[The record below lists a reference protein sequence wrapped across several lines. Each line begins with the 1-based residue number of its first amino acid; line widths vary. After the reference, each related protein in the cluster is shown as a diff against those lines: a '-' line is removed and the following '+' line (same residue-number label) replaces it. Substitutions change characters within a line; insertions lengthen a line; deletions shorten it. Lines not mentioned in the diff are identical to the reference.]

1 MDSRPWDFQA
11 EECALRA
18 AVDRFNYRR
27 YTKPSPEGSS
37 TSASDKTKEAG
48 SEDDFPFEPVDNCLA
63 SVLSQEVDLT
73 DEFKRNYERWLHKE
87 VYSMEIQWELLLDSN
102 GGGGNEAASSSSS
115 SSSAAAAPAAAAP
128 ATASA

>member
-27 YTKPSPEGSS
+27 YGRGNPPDRINSKDSPAPAS
-37 TSASDKTKEAG
+37 TSAVPE
-48 SEDDFPFEPVDNCLA
+48 EDFEFEPVDNCLS
-63 SVLSQEVDLT
+63 SVLGQDVELT

-87 VYSMEIQWELLLDSN
+87 VYGMQIQWELLLDDPGS
-102 GGGGNEAASSSSS
+102 GGFNSCEK
-115 SSSAAAAPAAAAP
+115 
-128 ATASA
+128 

>member
-27 YTKPSPEGSS
+27 YTKPNTSS
-37 TSASDKTKEAG
+37 TATTTSSSSSSSDKSKDANSADE
-48 SEDDFPFEPVDNCLA
+48 DFPFDPVDNCLA

-102 GGGGNEAASSSSS
+102 SSGAGNT
-115 SSSAAAAPAAAAP
+115 
-128 ATASA
+128 TASESD